1 VKSIL
6 VTITIIVA
14 VVGIVGI
21 SYFTNFDANQVPTG
35 LLDTIPV
42 EKTVSDSFD
51 KPSINLS
58 LEQKESTYT

>member
-1 VKSIL
+1 MKPIL

-35 LLDTIPV
+35 LIDSIPI
-42 EKTVSDSFD
+42 ERIGSDNYDVSVTNFVLQIM
-51 KPSINLS
+51 KL
-58 LEQKESTYT
+58 